1 VDQGGSALS
10 LDSAA
15 GGFVDFDTGL
25 ANAPLTIA
33 AGADVRLTGGSFTN
47 VGITGPGSARLSG
60 GSFDGLDIGGSAFVA
75 GTNSSFVSVRVDG
88 GLNVDGLLEL
98 RSGGNANLRFSGP
111 QTVEGEGTLRLGS
124 GVNEATT
131 TLNNTV
137 ILDSQT
143 TEGSEIL
150 TFGEMLTIEGAGRI
164 TTSRAEDAI
173 RILGEVVGR
182 DNGTDKALVLE
193 RVDQATPEGR
203 GALSVDTSAGEVQ
216 FTSTLSNAALAG
228 SGQVGLMNGLD
239 LNGVTLGMD
248 ALVQD
253 GTVDVLAAGGLTVNA
268 VLALE
273 TEQNRTNQIFL
284 RGAQTVDGTGRIELS
299 DGVQSGSNINRLLG
313 ISESSTETEI
323 FTFGSGIT
331 IAGAGRVETNRNE
344 DSLRILGTLEGS
356 ADGALEVS
364 NLDNAGATVLVDSS
378 VGQVV
383 LGDFISNTTFASV
396 AGQSAEVNLRASADL
411 NAVTFD
417 LDAILGEFNA
427 TESAFVTGGLTVNGQ
442 LTLAAGTNRT
452 AELEFDGAQTLG
464 GTGTVIL
471 SDARSPFADQPF
483 NRLDF
488 DGLLAEAESFV
499 IASGVTVQGTG
510 TINVIDAG
518 DTLAIEGSVLADN
531 GVLEISNGARLE
543 PVSGTL
549 GVMDDAILEVRDGF
563 GLAAGGTLRIG
574 LSDQG
579 VGRIDLTGNATL
591 DQGGTLALD
600 VADSFVFTEGDTFE
614 IVTGIDTLSGD
625 FANFDGFDLDGNLA
639 FELIQPTADTLALRV
654 TTDDLATPF
663 IDIA

>member
-1 VDQGGSALS
+1 
-10 LDSAA
+10 
-15 GGFVDFDTGL
+15 
-25 ANAPLTIA
+25 
-33 AGADVRLTGGSFTN
+33 
-47 VGITGPGSARLSG
+47 
-60 GSFDGLDIGGSAFVA
+60 
-75 GTNSSFVSVRVDG
+75 
-88 GLNVDGLLEL
+88 
-98 RSGGNANLRFSGP
+98 
-111 QTVEGEGTLRLGS
+111 
-124 GVNEATT
+124 
-131 TLNNTV
+131 
-137 ILDSQT
+137 
-143 TEGSEIL
+143 
-150 TFGEMLTIEGAGRI
+150 
-164 TTSRAEDAI
+164 
-173 RILGEVVGR
+173 
-182 DNGTDKALVLE
+182 VLE

-203 GALSVDTSAGEVQ
+203 GALSVDARAGEVQ
-216 FTSTLSNAALAG
+216 FATALSNAALRG

-268 VLALE
+268 MLALE

-284 RGAQTVDGTGRIELS
+284 RGAQTVNGTGRIELS
-299 DGVQSGSNINRLLG
+299 DGVQSGSNVNQILG

-323 FTFGSGIT
+323 FTFGSNLT
-331 IAGAGRVETNRNE
+331 IAGAGRLATNRSE
-344 DSLRILGTLEGS
+344 DNLRILGTLEGS

-364 NLDNAGATVLVDSS
+364 NLDNAGATVRVDSS
-378 VGQVV
+378 AGQVV
-383 LGDFISNTTFASV
+383 LGDFIANTTFASA

-411 NAVTFD
+411 DGVTFD

-427 TESAFVTGGLTVNGQ
+427 TESVFVTGGLTVNGQ

-510 TINVIDAG
+510 TINIIDAG
-518 DTLAIEGSVLADN
+518 DTLAIQGSVLADN
-531 GVLEISNGARLE
+531 GVLEIGNGARLA

-579 VGRIDLTGNATL
+579 TGRIDLTGNATL
-591 DQGGTLALD
+591 DRGGTLALD

-614 IVTGIDTLSGD
+614 IVTGIDTLTGD
-625 FANFDGFDLDGNLA
+625 FAGFEGFDLAGNLA
-639 FELIQPTADTLALRV
+639 FELIQPTTDTLALRV
-654 TTDDLATPF
+654 TTDDLAAPF
-663 IDIA
+663 IDEGMI